1 VTKII
6 FRKAELDFLLNSPS
20 GTVGRY
26 LARKGSIIK
35 AAAKRQVGVR
45 TGALRRSISTR
56 HRRNSRGQFV
66 LVGSSLDYALAHHQG
81 TKPHIITPNRSQVLR
96 FVRGSTVI
104 YATSVRH
111 PGTRPNRYLT
121 NNLKLVK

>member
-1 VTKII
+1 MTKII

-45 TGALRRSISTR
+45 TRALRRSISTR

-81 TKPHIITPNRSQVLR
+81 TKPHITTPNRSQVLR

-111 PGTRPNRYLT
+111 RGTRPNRYLT
-121 NNLKLVK
+121 DNLKLVK